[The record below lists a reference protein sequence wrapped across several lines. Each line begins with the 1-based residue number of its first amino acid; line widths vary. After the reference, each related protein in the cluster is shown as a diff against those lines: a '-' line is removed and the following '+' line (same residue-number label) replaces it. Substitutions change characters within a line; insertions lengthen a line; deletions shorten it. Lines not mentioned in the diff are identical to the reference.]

1 MKKEFL
7 ISVLT
12 RQEIEGE
19 KEELEIMTK
28 AFLEGEKDDYTIS
41 YTEEEEDGS
50 KSETTL
56 HVEKGKCITVSR
68 EGTISTHLVIEDGVR
83 HISHHVTPY
92 GAFSMGIS
100 SMGIESDITEE
111 GGILRFRYMT
121 DLEMSPLGKIEFD
134 ITLSPIG

>member
-12 RQEIEGE
+12 KQVIEGE

-28 AFLEGEKDDYTIS
+28 AFLDYNGDSYVIN

-56 HVEKGKCITVSR
+56 QVEKDKITVSR
-68 EGTISTHLVIEDGVR
+68 EGAISTHMVIQKGVR
-83 HISHHVTPY
+83 TLSHHVTPY
-92 GAFSMGIS
+92 GAFSMGVAAVEID
-100 SMGIESDITEE
+100 SDI
-111 GGILRFRYMT
+111 
-121 DLEMSPLGKIEFD
+121 
-134 ITLSPIG
+134 